1 MCILLFLLWIIW
13 NGRLSVE
20 ILLFGVLM
28 TVLAFLFAI
37 KVLGYSLASERRFWR
52 NLPLF
57 LLYTVNL
64 IREIFKA
71 ALAVA
76 LLALDAKGKP
86 DPVIVEFHSG
96 LPTDFQNVLLA
107 NSITL
112 TPGTYTLFQDKDHF
126 VVHCLRREYAEGMD
140 SSSFVELLR
149 KVK

>member
-20 ILLFGVLM
+20 ILLFGVLL
-28 TVLAFLFAI
+28 TALAFLFAI

-86 DPVIVEFHSG
+86 DPVIVEFYSG

>member
-1 MCILLFLLWIIW
+1 MAILMFLLWIIW

-20 ILLFGVLM
+20 ILLFGVLL
-28 TVLAFLFAI
+28 TALAFLFGV
-37 KVLGYSLASERRFWR
+37 KVLGYSLASERRVWR
-52 NLPLF
+52 NFPLF
-57 LLYTVNL
+57 LLYTVIL

-76 LLALDAKGKP
+76 RLAFDSDRQP

-112 TPGTYTLFQDKDHF
+112 TPGTYTLFQEKDHF

-140 SSSFVELLR
+140 NSTFVELLR

>member
-20 ILLFGVLM
+20 ILLFGVLL
-28 TVLAFLFAI
+28 TALAFLFAI

-86 DPVIVEFHSG
+86 DPVIVEFYSG

-112 TPGTYTLFQDKDHF
+112 TPGTYTLFQEKDHF

>member
-20 ILLFGVLM
+20 ILLFGVLL
-28 TVLAFLFAI
+28 TALAFLFAI

-86 DPVIVEFHSG
+86 DPVIVEFYSG

-112 TPGTYTLFQDKDHF
+112 TPGTYTLLQDKDHF